1 MPLVLTSAETPVNL
15 PFDRLPTRTPDAVK
29 LMQSSRLP
37 TRDCALVACESAVLA
52 LFCAFCVS
60 TLVENFTSRLLLFWV
75 IFDEISCVTPVF
87 VAYVL
92 ATVLVMLAFAAVMS
106 DFVASPEPSEP

>member
-1 MPLVLTSAETPVNL
+1 
-15 PFDRLPTRTPDAVK
+15 
-29 LMQSSRLP
+29 MQSSRLP

-75 IFDEISCVTPVF
+75 IFDEISCVTPVL

-92 ATVLVMLAFAAVMS
+92 DTLLVMSFFVAVIS
-106 DFVASPEPSEP
+106 DFVARPDPSEPL